1 MNPTQT
7 QTPTEDPLQTASRIL
22 LTPADIDAPILCA
35 ELARARGG
43 VDWADI
49 YAQRREVESWRLEEG
64 EVKTGRYSLDCGVG
78 LRALRGEAVAYAHS
92 DEISRRAVSQF
103 AAVARAA
110 KLGQSKT
117 APVGLPSPPP
127 AKSRYA
133 ARDPLADSSSAQK
146 IAVLQKLDS
155 FLRAADS
162 RVENVIA
169 GLVAARDIVLVARA
183 DGRVAAD
190 VRPLV
195 RLSVEVVVRRKNRR
209 ERGHGGCGGRV
220 GIEFFTDETVAETAR
235 RALHEAVTQLDAR
248 AAPAGAMPVVL
259 GGGWA
264 GILLHEAVGHG
275 LEGDFNRKGQSA
287 FSGRVGERVA
297 SPQVTVVDDGTLPD
311 RRGSLSID
319 DEGQPSA
326 RNTLIENGIL
336 RGYLQDM
343 QNARLM
349 NAAPTGNG
357 RRESYAYAPMPRMT
371 NTFMPAGEYPPAEIV
386 AAVKRGIYAV
396 NFSGGEVDITSG
408 NFVFVAS
415 EAYKIENGKIGA
427 PIKGATIIGN
437 GPAVMQKVSMVGDDC
452 ELDSGIGT
460 CGKDGQW
467 VPVGVGQPTVLLD
480 EITVGGTETE

>member
-117 APVGLPSPPP
+117 ASVGLPSPPP

-220 GIEFFTDETVAETAR
+220 GIEFFTDESRRRNRPPRLARGGHATGRARGAGRGDAGGVGRRLGRHFAARGGRARLGGRLQPQRAIGVFGAGGRARGVAASHGRRRRDFAR
-235 RALHEAVTQLDAR
+235 SPRLAFDRRRRPALGAQHADRKRNFARLFARHAKRAPDERRPDRQR
-248 AAPAGAMPVVL
+248 AAR
-259 GGGWA
+259 
-264 GILLHEAVGHG
+264 ILRLRA
-275 LEGDFNRKGQSA
+275 DA
-287 FSGRVGERVA
+287 A
-297 SPQVTVVDDGTLPD
+297 
-311 RRGSLSID
+311 D
-319 DEGQPSA
+319 DEHFYAGGRISAGRDRGRGQA
-326 RNTLIENGIL
+326 RDL
-336 RGYLQDM
+336 RG
-343 QNARLM
+343 
-349 NAAPTGNG
+349 
-357 RRESYAYAPMPRMT
+357 
-371 NTFMPAGEYPPAEIV
+371 
-386 AAVKRGIYAV
+386 
-396 NFSGGEVDITSG
+396 
-408 NFVFVAS
+408 
-415 EAYKIENGKIGA
+415 
-427 PIKGATIIGN
+427 
-437 GPAVMQKVSMVGDDC
+437 
-452 ELDSGIGT
+452 
-460 CGKDGQW
+460 
-467 VPVGVGQPTVLLD
+467 
-480 EITVGGTETE
+480 